1 MLAIAL
7 LARAK
12 YTVAER
18 CDESIHRLPD
28 QTNNTEDPI
37 NRAIVFCGVYG
48 VSDIFKYTKIWVN
61 DDIPELKDGGLIICV
76 SPSRLFTTRKR

>member
-48 VSDIFKYTKIWVN
+48 VSDVFK
-61 DDIPELKDGGLIICV
+61 
-76 SPSRLFTTRKR
+76 